1 MDQIL
6 NDKQM
11 IITLDN
17 GEEVLLNILFTYEN
31 EARKKTYVFV
41 YEDEHEED
49 VMAYIYDENTHSLSE
64 IEDDDEYDEVEEVFN
79 TFMNDENIQDA
90 LK

>member
-41 YEDEHEED
+41 YEDEHEDD
-49 VMAYIYDENTHSLSE
+49 VMAYIYDENSHSLSE
-64 IEDDDEYDEVEEVFN
+64 IGDDDEYDEVEEVFN

>member
-41 YEDEHEED
+41 YEDEHEDD

-64 IEDDDEYDEVEEVFN
+64 IEDDDEYDEGEEVFN

>member
-6 NDKQM
+6 NDKQL

-41 YEDEHEED
+41 YEDEHEDD
-49 VMAYIYDENTHSLSE
+49 VMAYIYDENSHSLSE

>member
-41 YEDEHEED
+41 YEDEHEDD
-49 VMAYIYDENTHSLSE
+49 VMAYFYDENSHSLSE

>member
-1 MDQIL
+1 
-6 NDKQM
+6 M

-41 YEDEHEED
+41 YEDEHEDD

>member
-41 YEDEHEED
+41 YEDEHEDD

-79 TFMNDENIQDA
+79 TFMNDENIQYA

>member
-31 EARKKTYVFV
+31 ETRKRTYVFL
-41 YEDEHEED
+41 YEDEHEDD

-79 TFMNDENIQDA
+79 NYIKDENIQDA
-90 LK
+90 

>member
-31 EARKKTYVFV
+31 EARKKKYVFV
-41 YEDEHEED
+41 YEDEHEDD
-49 VMAYIYDENTHSLSE
+49 VMAYIYDENSHSLSE

>member
-31 EARKKTYVFV
+31 ETRKRTYVFV
-41 YEDEHEED
+41 YEDEHEDD
-49 VMAYIYDENTHSLSE
+49 VMAYIYDENSHSLSE

>member
-31 EARKKTYVFV
+31 EVRKKTYVFV
-41 YEDEHEED
+41 YEDEHEDD
-49 VMAYIYDENTHSLSE
+49 VMAYIYDENSHSLSE

>member
-41 YEDEHEED
+41 YEDEHEDD

-64 IEDDDEYDEVEEVFN
+64 IEDDDKYDEVEEVFN

>member
-6 NDKQM
+6 NEKQM

-41 YEDEHEED
+41 YEDEHEDD

>member
-41 YEDEHEED
+41 YEDEHEDD

-64 IEDDDEYDEVEEVFN
+64 IEDDDAYDEVEEVFN

>member
-31 EARKKTYVFV
+31 ETRKRTYVFV
-41 YEDEHEED
+41 YEDEHEDD

-79 TFMNDENIQDA
+79 TFMNDENIQNA

>member
-31 EARKKTYVFV
+31 ETRKKTYVFV
-41 YEDEHEED
+41 YEDEHEDD

>member
-41 YEDEHEED
+41 YEDEHEDD

-79 TFMNDENIQDA
+79 TFMNDEKIQDA

>member
-41 YEDEHEED
+41 YEDEHEDD
-49 VMAYIYDENTHSLSE
+49 VMAYIYDENSHSLSE
-64 IEDDDEYDEVEEVFN
+64 FEVDDEYDEVEEVFN

>member
-41 YEDEHEED
+41 YEDEHEDD

-64 IEDDDEYDEVEEVFN
+64 IEDDDEYAEVEEVFN

>member
-41 YEDEHEED
+41 YEDEHEDD

-79 TFMNDENIQDA
+79 TFMNDENIQNA

>member
-41 YEDEHEED
+41 HEDEHEDD
-49 VMAYIYDENTHSLSE
+49 VLAYIYDENTHSLSE

>member
-41 YEDEHEED
+41 YEDEHEDD

-64 IEDDDEYDEVEEVFN
+64 IEDNDEYDEVEEVFN

>member
-41 YEDEHEED
+41 YEDEHEDD
-49 VMAYIYDENTHSLSE
+49 VMAYIYDENSHSLSE

-79 TFMNDENIQDA
+79 TFMNDEKIQDA

>member
-41 YEDEHEED
+41 YEDEHEDD

-64 IEDDDEYDEVEEVFN
+64 IKDDDEYDEVEEVFN

>member
-41 YEDEHEED
+41 YEDEPEDD

>member
-41 YEDEHEED
+41 YEDEHEDD
-49 VMAYIYDENTHSLSE
+49 VMAYIYDEKTHSLSE

>member
-31 EARKKTYVFV
+31 EARNKTYVFV
-41 YEDEHEED
+41 YEDEHEDD
-49 VMAYIYDENTHSLSE
+49 VMAYIYDENSHSLSE

>member
-41 YEDEHEED
+41 YEDEHEDD
-49 VMAYIYDENTHSLSE
+49 VMAYIYDENSHSLSE

-79 TFMNDENIQDA
+79 TFMNDENVQDA

>member
-41 YEDEHEED
+41 YEDEHEDD
-49 VMAYIYDENTHSLSE
+49 VMAYIYDENSHSLSE

>member
-31 EARKKTYVFV
+31 ETRKKTYVFV
-41 YEDEHEED
+41 YDDEHEDD

>member
-41 YEDEHEED
+41 YEDEHEDD

-64 IEDDDEYDEVEEVFN
+64 IEDDDEFDEVEEVFN

>member
-1 MDQIL
+1 MEQIL

-41 YEDEHEED
+41 YEDEHEDD

>member
-41 YEDEHEED
+41 YKDEHEDD

>member
-41 YEDEHEED
+41 YEDEHEDD
-49 VMAYIYDENTHSLSE
+49 VMRYIYDENSHSLSE

>member
-11 IITLDN
+11 IIALDN

-41 YEDEHEED
+41 YEDEHEDD
-49 VMAYIYDENTHSLSE
+49 VMAYIYDENSHSLSE

>member
-1 MDQIL
+1 MDQIW

-41 YEDEHEED
+41 YEDEHEDD

>member
-41 YEDEHEED
+41 YEDEHEDD

>member
-41 YEDEHEED
+41 YEDEHEDD
-49 VMAYIYDENTHSLSE
+49 VMAYIYDENIHSLSE

>member
-41 YEDEHEED
+41 YEDEHEDD

-64 IEDDDEYDEVEEVFN
+64 IEYDEVEEVFN

>member
-31 EARKKTYVFV
+31 ETRKRTYVFV
-41 YEDEHEED
+41 YEDEHEDD

>member
-41 YEDEHEED
+41 YEDEHEDD

-64 IEDDDEYDEVEEVFN
+64 IEDDDEYDVVDEVFN